1 MSKFDIVCVARSG
14 RGAHGHITAVGVKSQ
29 RKGSPTI
36 TLAVKAVRQMI
47 RWSDVEFYSTDD
59 EGDRVRVWRYSCR
72 DCGAKTIRT
81 SPDDISDDNLSKK
94 PVCA

>member
-1 MSKFDIVCVARSG
+1 MSQFDIVCVARSG
-14 RGAHGHITAVGVKSQ
+14 SGAHGHITAVGVKGH

-36 TLAVKAVRQMI
+36 TLPVKAVRQMI

-59 EGDRVRVWRYSCR
+59 EGDRARVWRYSCR
-72 DCGAKTIRT
+72 DCGTKTIRT